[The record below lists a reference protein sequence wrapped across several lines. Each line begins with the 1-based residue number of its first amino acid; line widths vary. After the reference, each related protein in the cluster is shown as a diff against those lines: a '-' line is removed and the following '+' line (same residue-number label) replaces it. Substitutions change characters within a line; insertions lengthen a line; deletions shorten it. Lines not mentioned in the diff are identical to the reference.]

1 MPIAAERDQEGG
13 YECGVDRGVVSSF
26 EMAEQPPRGDFRTA
40 ARVAFSAGRVR
51 RDLPSDAT
59 GRQSRHAGPATCVG
73 KVGVTLVSVLLL
85 VVAVFLAAAP
95 ALAEPP
101 AAYLAEMPSSQ
112 QVLTKIKGKD
122 RLDTLARQYA
132 AFERLGAIMGVLEGS
147 REFDPAPSEVRVTS
161 EYHEQAGQIQ
171 TQATSSVSSA
181 DKPKWFALAWGYESD
196 KKFNRQLMTTF
207 FSPSFRARYDTSVQT
222 AASQRSAAKAATTAA
237 AEAAAK
243 AADDTSGQVN
253 PLWVWLG
260 GGAAFVLLVGL
271 ITFSRITAFRLG
283 WWWPGDRW

>member
-1 MPIAAERDQEGG
+1 MW
-13 YECGVDRGVVSSF
+13 
-26 EMAEQPPRGDFRTA
+26 
-40 ARVAFSAGRVR
+40 
-51 RDLPSDAT
+51 
-59 GRQSRHAGPATCVG
+59 G

-260 GGAAFVLLVGL
+260 GGAAFVPWSASSPFPALQPFDLGGGGRATGGDVVTWRSFASSRSSRTHPARSRVRPLLRVDQKGSSARRRS
-271 ITFSRITAFRLG
+271 TRARSATSPTG
-283 WWWPGDRW
+283 SSGS